1 VSAADGT
8 YTVRETFELADGRVV
23 TKGAQLTVAGIR
35 GRVRFVQH
43 VTAPSDAEW
52 LDVITVR
59 TGHARSVRPAA
70 VRRVH
75 RRQA

>member
-1 VSAADGT
+1 VSSAGGT
-8 YTVRETFELADGRVV
+8 YTVRQTFELADGRVV
-23 TKGAQLTVAGIR
+23 TKGTQLTVAGIR

-43 VTAPSDAEW
+43 VTAPSQVEW

-59 TGHARSVRPAA
+59 TGHASSVRPTA

-75 RRQA
+75 RRRA